1 MPYSVNPIDY
11 TCQPALITDLCRF
24 LQILGNATLQ
34 LPATSAGGFTFVS
47 LGEWYNQHLMRALR
61 CGSSQEVFTWLRRS
75 AECWQAAMLSIGR
88 RLRGLLH
95 GRLDG
100 STVTFVLNKDCDE
113 LEPLRTAE
121 RLQDKTAEMRTEIEF
136 LTGTSSTTA
145 LPSLQLPLLSSFPAA
160 SLAAGKKRKASED
173 APPIAPQ
180 PSEGGKGLPPGC
192 LTQSYRF
199 TSGGNIL
206 IQSGRAWNLKS
217 IARHC
222 GVDTSSGRGGHMEWP
237 VALFLG
243 DEKNLSLIH
252 ISEPTRPY

>member
-1 MPYSVNPIDY
+1 MLGLLQARDGKSVPYSVNPIDY

-160 SLAAGKKRKASED
+160 SLAAGK
-173 APPIAPQ
+173 
-180 PSEGGKGLPPGC
+180 
-192 LTQSYRF
+192 
-199 TSGGNIL
+199 
-206 IQSGRAWNLKS
+206 
-217 IARHC
+217 
-222 GVDTSSGRGGHMEWP
+222 
-237 VALFLG
+237 
-243 DEKNLSLIH
+243 
-252 ISEPTRPY
+252 